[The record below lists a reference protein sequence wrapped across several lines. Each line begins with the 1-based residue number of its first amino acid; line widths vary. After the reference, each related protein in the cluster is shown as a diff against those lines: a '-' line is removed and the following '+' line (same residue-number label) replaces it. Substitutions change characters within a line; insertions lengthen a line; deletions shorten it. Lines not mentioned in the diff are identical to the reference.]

1 MSTSDSGSPAQKRL
15 RVSRACEQCRSKKIK
30 CDGLQPTCSPCAGL
44 SIQCSYGSSP
54 KKRGLAP
61 GSVSALEK
69 SVKLLQR
76 ILGLL
81 LVSVNSADKALIAL
95 IQQHAT
101 TLFEDSDDALRL
113 TKAWKEGSV
122 LEALEAL
129 QANGVDGLK
138 CQRQLSDGKADSRTE
153 VNESYARFRVE
164 LSPADN
170 AEPNSSR
177 NAKQTTRPITDN
189 NAGATQQAGRESEV
203 MQNTQSSNAG
213 GGAENSGD
221 GNSIRPNVHSSSF
234 TGIPFIQQS
243 PSDTA
248 ASNFGESFTNLQIP
262 FSPANNSAVSSM
274 SSTNPSYP
282 YGPNTYVPQ
291 SGFLL
296 PVPSPTSNV
305 ERTTVFP
312 LLSRDKTPEIC
323 SIPSNSRFL
332 LDIYFCYSHAWFPIL
347 DKYDIL
353 RLLHTIN
360 SQSAGLAL
368 NSVHPNKKAL
378 LYALLALASTQND
391 SVIAQQSKG
400 NVSSPQQYSSS
411 TSADLYVS
419 AQKLLFDSKEYGL
432 EHVQALLLLSIV
444 SMSHMQLNTS
454 WLLIG
459 LAGRI
464 SSDIG
469 LNAPESTPFAKRT
482 WMGYLVLECMLSFW
496 MERKPQVVDSDWG
509 FSHIPEDGWEEWDV
523 WKAIPQ
529 IETAEQGGGHEPAH
543 IASVFNQLVK
553 LSRIIRRIAIQSSDQ
568 LRQDPE
574 LESQRKTLLQQ
585 LRTWARELPQA
596 YSLNTATYA
605 NSQQPAISSMPHT
618 LNLHLL
624 YLHALIRLHQPPI
637 LGYARPDDTS
647 KTVKDSAIISTEVI
661 LESFKAH
668 RSLGVAPCPFIHYV
682 ASIYHDPMVR
692 EGNDTAASRISKL
705 YSAEFL
711 ILTAADGFEPGR
723 ALLRSTTA
731 VNVAP
736 SINSASSITN
746 NPASEAQFIP
756 SPSIMGG
763 SSDGSGMMQDFYSPV
778 NRRRQPP
785 SMSLREED
793 LNASN
798 IATFPIFPTQPA
810 VSPDTLDDEFGMFDL
825 PWSHNGIPEF
835 IQNLGYVGVSPE
847 AGIDMMNKPPTTNR
861 DHTMMDRVGT
871 PQHNIYAGRGLNT
884 VLEQY
889 LGDVLG
895 AGNGNAS
902 GGQQQG
908 R

>member
-1 MSTSDSGSPAQKRL
+1 MSTSDSGAPAQKRL

-122 LEALEAL
+122 LEALEVL
-129 QANGVDGLK
+129 QANRVDGLK

-164 LSPADN
+164 LSPEDN

-177 NAKQTTRPITDN
+177 NAKQTTRPITDT
-189 NAGATQQAGRESEV
+189 NAGAAQHADRESEV
-203 MQNTQSSNAG
+203 MQDPQSSDTG
-213 GGAENSGD
+213 GGTENSGD
-221 GNSIRPNVHSSSF
+221 GKSIRPNGRSSSF
-234 TGIPFIQQS
+234 IGMPFIQQS
-243 PSDTA
+243 PSDIATP
-248 ASNFGESFTNLQIP
+248 NFGESFTNLQLP
-262 FSPANNSAVSSM
+262 FSPANHSAVSSM
-274 SSTNPSYP
+274 SSPNPSYP
-282 YGPNTYVPQ
+282 YGPTTYIPQ
-291 SGFLL
+291 SDFLL

-305 ERTTVFP
+305 ERTTVLP
-312 LLSRDKTPEIC
+312 LLSRDKIPEIC
-323 SIPSNSRFL
+323 SIPSNSRLL

-347 DKYDIL
+347 DKYDLL
-353 RLLHTIN
+353 RLLHSIN
-360 SQSAGLAL
+360 SQNAGLAS
-368 NSVHPNKKAL
+368 NSVHAGKKAL

-400 NVSSPQQYSSS
+400 NASSPQQYFSS

-432 EHVQALLLLSIV
+432 EHVQALLLLSVV
-444 SMSHMQLNTS
+444 SMSHMQLSTS

-469 LNAPESTPFAKRT
+469 LNAPDSTPFARRT
-482 WMGYLVLECMLSFW
+482 WMGYLVLECLLSFW

-509 FSHIPEDGWEEWDV
+509 FSDISEDGWEEWDV
-523 WKAIPQ
+523 WKGIPQ
-529 IETAEQGGGHEPAH
+529 IETAERGGGHEPAH

-553 LSRIIRRIAIQSSDQ
+553 LSRIIRRIAIQPSHQ
-568 LRQDPE
+568 LRQDPD

-596 YSLNTATYA
+596 YTLNTATYT
-605 NSQQPAISSMPHT
+605 NPQQPIISSMPHT
-618 LNLHLL
+618 FNLHLL

-637 LGYARPDDTS
+637 LGYARLDDTS
-647 KTVKDSAIISTEVI
+647 RTVRDAAVISTEVI
-661 LESFKAH
+661 LETFKSH
-668 RSLGVAPCPFIHYV
+668 RPLGVAPCPFMHYV
-682 ASIYHDPMVR
+682 ASVYHDPMVR
-692 EGNDTAASRISKL
+692 EGNDAPASRISKL
-705 YSAEFL
+705 YNTEFKTL
-711 ILTAADGFEPGR
+711 RAADGFEPAR
-723 ALLRSTTA
+723 ALFRSTT
-731 VNVAP
+731 VVHPAP
-736 SINSASSITN
+736 SIKSAPSITN
-746 NPASEAQFIP
+746 KPTPEAQFIP
-756 SPSIMGG
+756 SPSIIGG
-763 SSDGSGMMQDFYSPV
+763 SSDGGGMMQEFYSPA
-778 NRRRQPP
+778 NRPRQPP

-798 IATFPIFPTQPA
+798 IATFPMFPTQPA

-825 PWSHNGIPEF
+825 PW
-835 IQNLGYVGVSPE
+835 
-847 AGIDMMNKPPTTNR
+847 
-861 DHTMMDRVGT
+861 
-871 PQHNIYAGRGLNT
+871 
-884 VLEQY
+884 
-889 LGDVLG
+889 
-895 AGNGNAS
+895 
-902 GGQQQG
+902 
-908 R
+908 